1 MLKSELTEED
11 IITGIKNDDQSTMSE
26 LYRAYY
32 PLILNFVVNN
42 KGDEQ
47 DAKDIYQEAFMV
59 LIHNIK
65 NEVFKA
71 ESKIRTYLYSICR
84 RQWLK
89 ELQNRNRYMVGYQE
103 HDDYI
108 ELDDEEGHDVD
119 DFRQRYLRMEICL
132 REIGEPCRSVI
143 KMFYIQNL
151 SMQNIADE
159 MGYTNASNAK
169 TQKYKCLRRLKKIFF
184 SNFSSESEDEQ

>member
-1 MLKSELTEED
+1 MSKTGLTEED
-11 IITGIKNDDQSTMSE
+11 VITGIKNDDQSTLSE
-26 LYRAYY
+26 LYRAHY
-32 PLILNFVVNN
+32 PLILNFIVNN

-71 ESKIRTYLYSICR
+71 ESKVRTYLYSICR

-89 ELQNRNRYMVGYQE
+89 ELHNRNRYMIGYQDHE
-103 HDDYI
+103 DYVEI
-108 ELDDEEGHDVD
+108 DIQEGDEIDE
-119 DFRQRYLRMEICL
+119 FRERYVRMENCL

-143 KMFYIQNL
+143 KMFYIQKR
-151 SMQNIADE
+151 SMQDIAEE

-169 TQKYKCLRRLKKIFF
+169 TQKYKCLKRLKKVFF
-184 SNFSSESEDEQ
+184 SNNTDEGKDE

>member
-1 MLKSELTEED
+1 MPRAELTEED

-26 LYRAYY
+26 LYRTYY
-32 PLILNFVVNN
+32 PLILNFIVNN

-47 DAKDIYQEAFMV
+47 DAKDIYQEAFMI
-59 LIHNIK
+59 LIHNVK

-71 ESKIRTYLYSICR
+71 ESKVKTYLYSICR

-108 ELDDEEGHDVD
+108 EFDTQEGVD
-119 DFRQRYLRMEICL
+119 IDAFRQRYLHMENSL

-151 SMQNIADE
+151 SMQTIADE
-159 MGYTNASNAK
+159 MGYTNSANAK

-184 SNFSSESEDEQ
+184 SNITVENQDGQ

>member
-1 MLKSELTEED
+1 MPKIEQTEEEV
-11 IITGIKNDDQSTMSE
+11 ITGIKNDDQSTMSE

-47 DAKDIYQEAFMV
+47 DAKDVYQEAFMI

-65 NEVFKA
+65 HEVFKA
-71 ESKIRTYLYSICR
+71 ESKIKTYLYSICR

-108 ELDDEEGHDVD
+108 EFDTDEGQEIDA
-119 DFRQRYLRMEICL
+119 FRQRYLHMESCL

-151 SMQNIADE
+151 SMENIADE
-159 MGYTNASNAK
+159 MGYTNAANAK
-169 TQKYKCLRRLKKIFF
+169 TQKYKCLQRLKKIFF
-184 SNFSSESEDEQ
+184 SNFTGQNHDE